1 MPIVKTDSAPC
12 LITALPGKVNLLS
25 FRLGDLPWH
34 KLTMPG
40 TQRSRVFAL
49 LAGYESDH

>member
-1 MPIVKTDSAPC
+1 VPIVKTDSAPC
-12 LITALPGKVNLLS
+12 LITALPGKVNLPS
-25 FRLGDLPWH
+25 FRLGGSPWH
-34 KLTMPG
+34 KLTTLG